1 MNLLVDTHALIWF
14 ITDDKH
20 LPLRIKQILEDR
32 KNECYVSIATYWE
45 LAIKYSLGRLELKT
59 TLESIFDIIE
69 NTGFEALPIT
79 PKHILENS
87 ALEFYHQDPFDRIII
102 AQAFIEE
109 LTIVSK
115 DKQFKRYK
123 VPMIWN
129 SIE

>member
-45 LAIKYSLGRLELKT
+45 LAIKYSLGRLELRT

-69 NTGFEALPIT
+69 IQVLKLCLLRQNI
-79 PKHILENS
+79 S
-87 ALEFYHQDPFDRIII
+87 
-102 AQAFIEE
+102 
-109 LTIVSK
+109 
-115 DKQFKRYK
+115 
-123 VPMIWN
+123 
-129 SIE
+129 